1 MRQDSPARDT
11 ASGRDPDF
19 VPPQLELAALRNH
32 PQFPAAMRATA
43 SRLVD
48 LHGRGRLIGWFL
60 SDRTL
65 AILAHAAICLDAD
78 ARDDDANTGLTPGR
92 FKSFCARTGMC
103 GEGRVTAILA
113 FMRLTGH
120 LVAET
125 HPADRRITRLRPTD
139 KMLETMR
146 IRLRAQY
153 EGVAMVCPELASAA
167 GRLGDRDFE
176 RELSREFLK
185 RWAIGSR
192 FIDHAPDM
200 RIFLERDVGVLILFA
215 LMLETDPSE
224 PLPPAK
230 PIPLSIA
237 ALARRFNV
245 SRTHI
250 LRLVRDAESE
260 GLMTRL
266 GEKGEQVSFDPRLQ
280 DCLRNLFAATFQLS
294 ALCAWGPCTEIRDEA
309 LITARP

>member
-1 MRQDSPARDT
+1 MRQDSSAPDEG
-11 ASGRDPDF
+11 SGRDPAPI
-19 VPPQLELAALRNH
+19 PPQLALAALRNH
-32 PQFPAAMRATA
+32 PQFPAAVRATA
-43 SRLVD
+43 TRLVD

-78 ARDDDANTGLTPGR
+78 ATDDDTDTGLTPGR
-92 FKSFCARTGMC
+92 FKSFCTRTGMC
-103 GEGRVTAILA
+103 GEGRATAILA

-146 IRLRAQY
+146 MRLRAQY
-153 EGVAMVCPELASAA
+153 EGAAMVCPEIAPAIE
-167 GRLGDRDFE
+167 RLGDRDFE

-185 RWAIGSR
+185 RWAIGAR
-192 FIDHAPDM
+192 FVDHAPDL
-200 RIFLERDVGVLILFA
+200 RLFLERDVGIMILFA
-215 LMLETDPSE
+215 LMLAADPSE

-230 PIPLSIA
+230 PLPLSIA

-250 LRLVRDAESE
+250 LRLIREAESE

-280 DCLRNLFAATFQLS
+280 DCLRNLFAATFQL
-294 ALCAWGPCTEIRDEA
+294 AGLCAWHAVAEEPTERQA
-309 LITARP
+309 T